1 MDSKLVIEQLQ
12 GNWKIKEEKLK
23 VIATEI
29 QKLLKESQVT
39 VQFEWIPREKN
50 KIADE
55 LSNKA
60 MDEK

>member
-29 QKLLKESQVT
+29 QKLLKDSQV
-39 VQFEWIPREKN
+39 QIHYEWIPREKN
-50 KIADE
+50 KVADE

-60 MDEK
+60 MDEA